1 MLGVIQGIMN
11 LGAVVML
18 PIVMT
23 ILGIIFRMKIGKS
36 LKAGL
41 MVGIGFSG
49 LQLVITLLMTTVQ
62 PAVNYYKGMNSSRF
76 TTVDVGWAAMGAA
89 SWAVPFAAPAILCV
103 VGINVILIL
112 LKWVKVLNVDIW
124 NFIHFL
130 VPGTLAYALTG
141 NFWIGLAV
149 AVGLSVI
156 TLFVAQR
163 IGPTWQEFYGLK
175 GTTCTTF
182 SFITFAY
189 PWSWGINWLIDR
201 IPKVR
206 DIDLDMEK
214 VGKRLGFFGD
224 TAFIGL
230 IVGVFLGVLTRQHW
244 TKVLAMGMGVAAVL
258 VLLPRM
264 VSVMMEG
271 LSIIGDG
278 AHEFMKRRVGKDAE
292 LYIGM
297 DVALALGDPTAITVS
312 VILIPVAILYA
323 FLIPNMSYS
332 PVGILTVIVYMV
344 PFCSLA
350 SKGNLFR
357 TLVSSA
363 AFLFVVE
370 IFTNLFAPEAT
381 AMMHATGVAVDGT
394 VTDSFFGY
402 NLANVI
408 ISGIHHL
415 FG

>member
-89 SWAVPFAAPAILCV
+89 SWAAPFAAPAILCV

-244 TKVLAMGMGVAAVL
+244 TNVLAMGMGVAAVL

-323 FLIPNMSYS
+323 FLIPNMSYF

-357 TLVSSA
+357 LIRIQG
-363 AFLFVVE
+363 VVE
-370 IFTNLFAPEAT
+370 
-381 AMMHATGVAVDGT
+381 V
-394 VTDSFFGY
+394 
-402 NLANVI
+402 
-408 ISGIHHL
+408 
-415 FG
+415 